1 MRQRRAGGAGARDA
15 PSSALPATTAP
26 EDEAWQGKPPSPRP
40 GSRQLGLGRGPPALR
55 ARPQPRWGVS
65 RASARP
71 QGVRVPPISL
81 QRSPPPTPTLGP
93 LPGSSDGYRVTWGW
107 PRAAVCLSPAH
118 FWGGGP
124 GPLGLG
130 RGRSGNH
137 LSPASGGRGAPP
149 SPQIRREQNLSPRRS
164 PGTGRLCGLGR
175 DAPSPS
181 LPPRP

>member
-26 EDEAWQGKPPSPRP
+26 EDEAWPGKPPSPRP
-40 GSRQLGLGRGPPALR
+40 GSRQLCLGRGPPALR

-71 QGVRVPPISL
+71 QQRVRVPPVSL
-81 QRSPPPTPTLGP
+81 QRSPPPPN
-93 LPGSSDGYRVTWGW
+93 PGSSARKQRWLPGDSGV
-107 PRAAVCLSPAH
+107 AVCLSPAH
-118 FWGGGP
+118 FWGGGL
-124 GPLGLG
+124 GRRGLG
-130 RGRSGNH
+130 RGQSGNH

-149 SPQIRREQNLSPRRS
+149 SPQVRREH
-164 PGTGRLCGLGR
+164 PGTGRLRGLGR